1 MCGII
6 AGIINTNI
14 ADSLIEGLERL
25 EYRGYDSSGLAVIK
39 SDQSIIH
46 RKSVGKV
53 SELKAI
59 VKASKTEGQIGIAH
73 TRWATHGKPSTL
85 NAHPHLSHDCFA
97 IVHNGIIENYE
108 TLKEELIAEGYEF
121 SSETDSEVLVHL
133 IHQAMQSSSSLF
145 DAVQSITPKLEGS
158 YALAAIDKST
168 PDTLVVAR
176 RGSPLIIGLSDDQ
189 IFAASDVIAFNET
202 IEQCIYLED
211 EDVAAISKNLLTVMN
226 NGEIIPRPINSISG
240 DENGASKGS
249 YTHFMHKEIHEQ
261 PQAIQRLI
269 DAYLTDKGLF
279 SNTFPVAD
287 QLAISRIKNITIVA
301 CGSSYHAAL
310 IAKLWFEAY
319 AEIQCQVEI
328 ASEFRYRKSIVPKR
342 SLFIAISQSGETAD
356 TLAALGHAKKLGY
369 KKSLAICNSNHSSL
383 VRETDLC
390 LLTHA
395 GKEISVASTKAFTSQ
410 LTVFLMLAIYFAQK
424 RKLTTKNDTMMDA
437 LKQLPDQLS
446 DALTLEPL
454 IEKTVT
460 PLAKAKNC
468 LFIGRGEMHSIAME
482 GALKLKEISYIHAE
496 AYAAGELK
504 HGPIAL
510 IDDKL
515 PVIVIAPNND
525 VLSKIQSNINE
536 VKARGG
542 QVYIFSDSDDF
553 DQANSLI
560 PIAPAPSLISPII
573 YSIPLQLLAYHI
585 ALLKGNDIDQ
595 PRNLAKSVTVE

>member
-158 YALAAIDKST
+158 YALAAIDKSM